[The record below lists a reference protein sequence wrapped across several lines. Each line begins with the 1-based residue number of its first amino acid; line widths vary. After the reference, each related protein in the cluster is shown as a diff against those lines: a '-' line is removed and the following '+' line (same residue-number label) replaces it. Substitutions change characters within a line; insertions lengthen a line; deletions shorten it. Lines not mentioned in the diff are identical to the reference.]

1 MDAWGKS
8 AGAGD
13 KIMML
18 ADGNA
23 QVPRAGSG
31 SVPLALCLYLDPCMR
46 DFRPMMPAGSPV
58 FFVNVH
64 VLGSE
69 LDKRACTPPR
79 PPVPQFAKA
88 LGVELDLTDKGLGV
102 RSRRYAMLV
111 EDQVVKVRQSP
122 HQGCMYCF
130 LAVAAVNPCPSLLA
144 PTAALPPPIPHLFR
158 PSLRHPL
165 PTLLHLHLLS
175 SLHMHL
181 SPAGPQSGGGRCL
194 HHQQCRR
201 DPRSPGLSVLELV
214 GNVRLCWQVHMISAR
229 PEVGFPLGRT
239 Y

>member
-1 MDAWGKS
+1 
-8 AGAGD
+8 
-13 KIMML
+13 ML
-18 ADGNA
+18 DLDLY
-23 QVPRAGSG
+23 R
-31 SVPLALCLYLDPCMR
+31 LLYLDLCMR

-144 PTAALPPPIPHLFR
+144 PTAALPPPSHTFLGLHCGIRFLPFFTCIYF
-158 PSLRHPL
+158 PPCICTYPL
-165 PTLLHLHLLS
+165 QALNLEEGGAFTTS
-175 SLHMHL
+175 SADEILAAL
-181 SPAGPQSGGGRCL
+181 A
-194 HHQQCRR
+194 
-201 DPRSPGLSVLELV
+201 
-214 GNVRLCWQVHMISAR
+214 
-229 PEVGFPLGRT
+229 
-239 Y
+239 